1 MYPFLIF
8 KTPMYYSVAAKRIG
22 LVNVAGGMRFGRDL
36 TLEPLP
42 LEAVL
47 AQERQE
53 VEQKKTQVIVPD
65 QSTFVS
71 EPEGV
76 VSAAPTLTS
85 NVRTPADAASEQ
97 VLAEAVAELDVPDR
111 FPSRASDKAYV
122 SDYVFLCIRQ
132 LAICRAVPADM
143 ATRGKKTKSMRIGL
157 AGFCCKHCLSV
168 REQIDGHELAR
179 AHGASDF
186 SCRSFSSAPDTL
198 ASSIS
203 STFALHL
210 AKCANVP
217 ARIRTAL
224 AAYKRF
230 HASHMSNLP
239 YGLQRKCFGQIWYR
253 LRAADVPEDDMM
265 IRISK
270 YKETG
275 IVPDWPANN
284 WSPPASQPRSNG
296 IKSSSAKPKQLGRTS
311 PNFPVASGAE
321 AQNVLKNAIA
331 SLESSN
337 DNADL
342 IWPDDLDLVSDY
354 VFLTIRQL
362 HVTLPT
368 AADLTKRR
376 PVAGQAIMA
385 GMCCMHCEKED
396 PSVVAPSGR
405 SFPSAADNFASALNT
420 SLYNHMQ
427 NCQFLPADIK
437 PVLAVLRK
445 LHSQQIAHL
454 KVGSQRR
461 YFTKLYDR
469 LRKVPVLKIP
479 GSAVSTAKST
489 PAASRNSS
497 RGASHGASSSG
508 TRVTRRSEN
517 GDDAILAPF
526 GFFEAPIQSFFCA
539 RCRMVPL
546 ALRARGSLSFARP
559 SLDFMTEHS
568 EACKGDGFD
577 LWFVVESF
585 KKLLKEKK
593 FDLSCMTDPLF
604 KDVIREAVGGNE
616 DLTSIFTSELVKV
629 YQMSRH
635 GGVTRAVENY
645 VKAKSEGMWCKFPRT
660 VDCIGVSQA
669 FEKFAATKNGIS
681 SKLGDHSALVSF
693 LLLLSPSLSMPG
705 EEPEKDNDDSKEDGD
720 DEDVAGE
727 FEGEDEVSILDEDEG
742 GDHVEMDDDDDFK
755 APASIKV
762 GAPKRGKELKRKKPS
777 PEKASPKEDLMDD
790 AVNVSGDQNGTA
802 GENGAN
808 VVNGTQSAEQAPVD
822 HFDNTGSALG
832 LELQGG
838 IGGNNHNNTVDDGG
852 VAEHTD
858 ADALMNEGI
867 DETQEEDLFMS
878 DDGSFSHS

>member
-1 MYPFLIF
+1 
-8 KTPMYYSVAAKRIG
+8 MYYSVAAKRVG
-22 LVNVAGGMRFGRDL
+22 LVNVPGGMRFGRDL

-53 VEQKKTQVIVPD
+53 IEKKKTQVIVPD

-76 VSAAPTLTS
+76 VSATPSSTLH
-85 NVRTPADAASEQ
+85 VRIPADAASEQ
-97 VLAEAVAELDVPDR
+97 VLAEAVAEVDVPDL

-143 ATRGKKTKSMRIGL
+143 ATRGKKTKSMRVGL

-179 AHGASDF
+179 AHGASDY

-203 STFALHL
+203 NTFALHL

-217 ARIRTAL
+217 ARTRTAL

-230 HASHMSNLP
+230 HASQMSNLP
-239 YGLQRKCFGQIWYR
+239 YGSQRKCFRQIWDR

-275 IVPDWPANN
+275 IVPDWPANK
-284 WSPPASQPRSNG
+284 WSPPASRPTSNG
-296 IKSSSAKPKQLGRTS
+296 VKPSSSKPKQLGRTS
-311 PNFPVASGAE
+311 PKFPVASGAE
-321 AQNVLKNAIA
+321 ADTVLKNAIA
-331 SLESSN
+331 SLKSSN

-342 IWPDDLDLVSDY
+342 ILPSDLELVSDY

-427 NCQFLPADIK
+427 NCQFMPDDIK
-437 PVLAVLRK
+437 RVLAILRK

-469 LRKVPVLKIP
+469 LRNVPVPKIP
-479 GSAVSTAKST
+479 GSAASKAT
-489 PAASRNSS
+489 PATPGNSS
-497 RGASHGASSSG
+497 RGTSRGASSSG
-508 TRVTRRSEN
+508 ARVTRRSEN

-585 KKLLKEKK
+585 KKLLKEKQ

-645 VKAKSEGMWCKFPRT
+645 VKVKSEGMWCKFSGT
-660 VDCIGVSQA
+660 VDCARVSQA
-669 FEKFAATKNGIS
+669 FEKFAAAKHGMS
-681 SKLGDHSALVSF
+681 SKLADHSALVSF

-705 EEPEKDNDDSKEDGD
+705 EEPEEDNNGNEDSD
-720 DEDVAGE
+720 DEDVEGE
-727 FEGEDEVSILDEDEG
+727 SEGEDEVSILDEDRED
-742 GDHVEMDDDDDFK
+742 DHVEMDDDGGENLK
-755 APASIKV
+755 APVAIKV
-762 GAPKRGKELKRKKPS
+762 GAPKRGKELRRKKPS
-777 PEKASPKEDLMDD
+777 PEKPPPEDPVDD
-790 AVNVSGDQNGTA
+790 TVNVSVDQYGTA
-802 GENGAN
+802 EENGSN
-808 VVNGTQSAEQAPVD
+808 VVNGTQPTEQAQAQVG
-822 HFDNTGSALG
+822 HSENTGNAMG
-832 LELQGG
+832 LEVQGDV
-838 IGGNNHNNTVDDGG
+838 GGNNNDVVNDGG

-858 ADALMNEGI
+858 AYALMNDGI
-867 DETQEEDLFMS
+867 DEAQEEDMFMS